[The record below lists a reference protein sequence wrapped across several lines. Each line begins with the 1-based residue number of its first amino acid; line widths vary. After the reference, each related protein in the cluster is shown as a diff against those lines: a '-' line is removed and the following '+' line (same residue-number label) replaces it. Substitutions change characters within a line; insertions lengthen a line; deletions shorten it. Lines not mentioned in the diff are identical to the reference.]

1 METLQTNTPKVVK
14 IVRAS
19 QPGTVSRNI
28 REQIIDTRL
37 PVCAYARVST
47 NNEEQEDSLERQR
60 ERYTQLING
69 RPDWKL
75 VEIYADPGITGTRAD
90 LRKGF
95 QRMLEDC
102 RTGKVKKILVK
113 SISRFARN
121 TVDALKYIQELKE
134 LGVSVYFETQN
145 IDTLSPGGEVLI
157 TILAAMAEQESRNMS
172 TNIKWAYQK
181 KFQEGEIQLNYAWFL
196 GYTRDENK
204 NLVIVPEQ
212 AKTVRRI
219 YREYLNGKSFS
230 AIAKGL
236 TEDGIA
242 TPSGKTRWQSGTVQ
256 SIVTNEKYYGC
267 AYLGKTC
274 KKDVLSKKRV
284 ESDEMYYVENSHPAI
299 IPKETWDLVQAE
311 MTRRKEFRTST
322 KTGMGRY
329 TSKYPFSKKLICGEC
344 GVPFRRHAL
353 THKGEN
359 VRTWVCITHMVKGN
373 GESKQKHVLERDVE
387 NAFVKAMQELVG
399 DMEIIQKVVR
409 ENVATSLDDEVAERM
424 TTIVDQLEL
433 LQADMITINRQKRE
447 GAISFEKYAEEASHI
462 ADKIEALETEKSELE
477 KKGEERLVATKRI
490 NDIIQVLNE
499 LTPTDEFNG
508 EMFTRLVEEVI
519 ILDRTATFVF
529 KAGINKK
536 IEL

>member
-1 METLQTNTPKVVK
+1 MDTMPTNAPKVVK

-19 QPGTVSRNI
+19 QASAMARNI
-28 REQIIDTRL
+28 REQIVDTRL

-60 ERYTQLING
+60 DRYTQLING

-102 RTGKVKKILVK
+102 RAGKIKKILVK

-134 LGVSVYFETQN
+134 LGISVYFETQN

-181 KFQEGEIQLNYAWFL
+181 KFQEGEIQLNYSWFL

-212 AKTVRRI
+212 AKIVRRI
-219 YREYLNGKSFS
+219 YREFLNGKAVS

-236 TEDGIA
+236 TEDGVS
-242 TPSGKTRWQSGTVQ
+242 TPSGKKRWQTSTVQ
-256 SIVTNEKYYGC
+256 SILTNEKYYGC
-267 AYLGKTC
+267 AFLGKTC
-274 KKDVLSKKRV
+274 KKDVLSKRRV
-284 ESDEMYYVENSHPAI
+284 ESEEVYYVENSHPAI

-311 MTRRKEFRTST
+311 MTRRKEYRTST
-322 KTGMGRY
+322 KTGMGKY

-344 GVPFRRHAL
+344 GVPFRRHAHKGKDGYVRVWACC
-353 THKGEN
+353 THKL
-359 VRTWVCITHMVKGN
+359 KGN
-373 GESKQKHVLERDVE
+373 NFCKQKYVKEVDVE
-387 NAFVKAMQELVG
+387 NAFVRALQELVG
-399 DMEIIQKVVR
+399 DVDVIQKVVR
-409 ENVATSLDDEVAERM
+409 ENVATSLDDDVAERM
-424 TTIVDQLEL
+424 TTIVDELEL
-433 LQADMITINRQKRE
+433 LQADMISINRQKRE
-447 GAISFEKYAEEASHI
+447 GAITFEQYAESASHI
-462 ADKIEALETEKSELE
+462 ADKIEALEAERTELE
-477 KKGEERLVATKRI
+477 KQGEEKLVAAKRI
-490 NDIIQVLNE
+490 NDIIEVLNGI
-499 LTPTDEFNG
+499 TPSQEFNG

-536 IEL
+536 MEL